1 MKKFLWTAIGLST
14 IVGGVVYYRMYSD
27 FKVKQEAGMSESIK
41 TVVCA
46 SVQQSHLPKVLNTI
60 GTLQAFDS
68 VQLKAEID
76 GKIKAIHFKEGVPV
90 LEDELLIELDDS
102 RAVADLKEAEAMY
115 RRADR
120 EYKPAEKLAKQGVV
134 AELAR
139 GTKKEDRDAYAARV
153 EHHKVLV
160 EKHKIRAPFAGVA
173 GLRNISVGEYVS
185 PGKDLVKIVNGH
197 PLRLSFKVPELNIT
211 DIAVGQKVEILADG
225 VPGKFLATILAI
237 CPESD
242 TASHSF
248 EVKAILDSDNMVLRP
263 GMFVR
268 VEVLLNKDQGGLII
282 QEGAVHRI
290 GNDEIVYKIVD
301 GYPQSVRVNTGLR
314 KDGYVEI
321 RRGVRARDVLVIKG
335 YNLQDGSPVK
345 IVELDGVKQK
355 SVQLGKE

>member
-1 MKKFLWTAIGLST
+1 MKKFIWTAMCLST

-27 FKVKQEAGMSESIK
+27 FKVKQEAGRGDSIK

-46 SVQQSHLPKVLNTI
+46 SVQKSHLPKFLNTI

-102 RAVADLKEAEAMY
+102 RAVADLREAEAMY
-115 RRADR
+115 RKADK
-120 EYKPAEKLAKQGVV
+120 EYKPADKLAKQGVV

-139 GTKKEDRDAYAARV
+139 NTKKEDRDAYAARV

-185 PGKDLVKIVNGH
+185 PGKELVKIVNGH
-197 PLRLSFKVPELNIT
+197 PLRLYFKVPELNIT
-211 DIAVGQKVEILADG
+211 EVSVGQKVEFSADG
-225 VPGKFLATILAI
+225 VQGKFIATILAI
-237 CPESD
+237 SPESD
-242 TASHSF
+242 AASHSV
-248 EVKAILDSDNMVLRP
+248 EVKAILDADNMVLRP

-268 VEVLLNKDQGGLII
+268 VALLLNKDEKGLIVP
-282 QEGAVHRI
+282 EGAVHRV
-290 GNDEIVYKIVD
+290 GNDEIVYKILN
-301 GYPQSVRVNTGLR
+301 GQPHSVRVETGLH

-321 RRGVRARDVLVIKG
+321 KRGLSEGDVVVIKG

-345 IVELDGVKQK
+345 IVSLDGVKQK
-355 SVQLGKE
+355 AV